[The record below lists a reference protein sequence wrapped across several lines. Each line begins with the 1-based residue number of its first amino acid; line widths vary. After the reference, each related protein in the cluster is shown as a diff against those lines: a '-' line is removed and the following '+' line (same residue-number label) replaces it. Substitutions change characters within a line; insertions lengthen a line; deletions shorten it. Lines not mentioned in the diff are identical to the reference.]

1 MAGWLGRLFRKV
13 QEADV
18 RCAAVVPA
26 AGSSVRMGQDKLML
40 ELDGQPVLI
49 HTLRALELCPYVEEI
64 IVVTR
69 QDRLV
74 PVAQLCRTYGLN
86 KVTKV
91 IAGGETRT
99 QSVLAGVR
107 EVSRHLE
114 LVAIHDGARPLVSQE
129 VLSEAILRAARCGA
143 AAPAVPVKDTIK
155 QAEDGVVTATL
166 ERSRL
171 CAIQTPQVFEV
182 SLIKTALLKA
192 LEEHAALTDDCAAV
206 ERLGIGVAL
215 TQGSYRNLKITTP
228 EDLVVGE
235 ALLNWREDV

>member
-1 MAGWLGRLFRKV
+1 MTGWLGRLFRKV

-18 RCAAVVPA
+18 RCGAVVPA

-49 HTLRALELCPYVEEI
+49 HTLRALDLCPYVEEI

-69 QDRLV
+69 REQIV
-74 PVAQLCRTYGLN
+74 PVAQLCKAYGLS
-86 KVTKV
+86 KVVKV

-107 EVSRHLE
+107 EISRHLE

-129 VLSEAILRAARCGA
+129 VLSEVILRAAQCGA

-166 ERSRL
+166 ERDCL
-171 CAIQTPQVFEV
+171 YAIQTPQVFEA
-182 SLIKTALLKA
+182 SLIKTALIRA

-215 TQGSYRNLKITTP
+215 TKGSYRNLKITTP
-228 EDLVVGE
+228 EDLAVGE
-235 ALLNWREDV
+235 ALLNWRENS